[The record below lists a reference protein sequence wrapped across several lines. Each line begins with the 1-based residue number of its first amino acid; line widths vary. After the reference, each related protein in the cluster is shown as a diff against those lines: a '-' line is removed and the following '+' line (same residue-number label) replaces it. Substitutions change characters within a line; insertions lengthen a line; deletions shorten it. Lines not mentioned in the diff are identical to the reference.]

1 MNIIILGYMGSGKSI
16 IGRELSLKVNKKLID
31 LDSYIEEK
39 EKDSISNIFKNNGDL
54 YFRKQESKYLKEI
67 LNKNNDVVLSIGGGT
82 PCYFDNLDM
91 IISNNN
97 VSFYLK
103 NSNIQLTSRLF
114 NEKNKRPL
122 ISNISS
128 EEKLLEFV
136 SKHLFEREFFYN
148 SATYKIDCNDKSVSN
163 VVDDI
168 ISSLQ

>member
-16 IGRELSLKVNKKLID
+16 IGRELSLKVNKKFID

-39 EKDSISNIFKNNGDL
+39 EKDLISNIFEKNGDL

-67 LNKNNDVVLSIGGGT
+67 LSNNTNLVLSVGGGT
-82 PCYFDNLDM
+82 PCYFDNLDLM
-91 IISNNN
+91 ISNNN
-97 VSFYLK
+97 ISFYLK

-114 NEKNKRPL
+114 NEKSKRPL

-128 EEKLLEFV
+128 EDKLLEFV

-148 SATYKIDCNDKSVSN
+148 SATHKIDCNDKSVSYL
-163 VVDDI
+163 VDDI
-168 ISSLQ
+168 ISRLK

>member
-1 MNIIILGYMGSGKSI
+1 MNIIILGYMGSGKSV
-16 IGRELSLKVNKKLID
+16 IGRELSLKVNKKFID

-163 VVDDI
+163 LVDDI

>member
-16 IGRELSLKVNKKLID
+16 IGRELSLKMNKKFVD

-39 EKDSISNIFKNNGDL
+39 EKDSISNIFQKNGDL

-67 LNKNNDVVLSIGGGT
+67 LSNNTDLVLSVGGGT

-91 IISNNN
+91 MISNNN

-128 EEKLLEFV
+128 KEKLLEFV
-136 SKHLFEREFFYN
+136 SKHLFEREVFYN
-148 SATYKIDCNDKSVSN
+148 SSTHKIDCNDKPVSY

-168 ISSLQ
+168 ISRLK

>member
-1 MNIIILGYMGSGKSI
+1 MNIIILGYMGSGKSV
-16 IGRELSLKVNKKLID
+16 IGRELSLKINKKFVD
-31 LDSYIEEK
+31 LDSHIEEK
-39 EKDSISNIFKNNGDL
+39 EKDSISNIFQNNGDL

-67 LNKNNDVVLSIGGGT
+67 LSNNTDLVLSVGGGT

-91 IISNNN
+91 MISNNN

-128 EEKLLEFV
+128 KEKLLEFV

-148 SATYKIDCNDKSVSN
+148 SATHKIDCNDKSVSEI
-163 VVDDI
+163 VDEI
-168 ISSLQ
+168 ISNLE

>member
-16 IGRELSLKVNKKLID
+16 IGRELSLKMNKKFVD

-39 EKDSISNIFKNNGDL
+39 EKDSISNIFQKNGDL

-67 LNKNNDVVLSIGGGT
+67 LSNNTDLVLSVGGGT

-91 IISNNN
+91 MTSNNN

-128 EEKLLEFV
+128 KEKLLEFV

-148 SATYKIDCNDKSVSN
+148 SATHKIDCNDKSVSEI
-163 VVDDI
+163 VDEI
-168 ISSLQ
+168 ISNLE

>member
-1 MNIIILGYMGSGKSI
+1 MNIIILGYMGSGKSV
-16 IGRELSLKVNKKLID
+16 IGRKLSLKINKKFID

-39 EKDSISNIFKNNGDL
+39 EKDSISNIFQKKGDL

-67 LNKNNDVVLSIGGGT
+67 LSNNTDSILSLGGGA
-82 PCYFDNLDM
+82 PCYFNNLDM

-103 NSNIQLTSRLF
+103 NSNIQLTSRLL
-114 NEKNKRPL
+114 NEKSKRPL
-122 ISNISS
+122 ISEISS
-128 EEKLLEFV
+128 KEKLLEFV

-148 SATYKIDCNDKSVSN
+148 SATYKIDCNDKSVSD

-168 ISSLQ
+168 ISRLK

>member
-16 IGRELSLKVNKKLID
+16 IGRELSLKVNKKFID

-39 EKDSISNIFKNNGDL
+39 EKDSISNIFQNNGDL

-67 LNKNNDVVLSIGGGT
+67 LNNNNDLVLSVGGGT
-82 PCYFDNLDM
+82 PCYFNNLDLM
-91 IISNNN
+91 ISNKNI
-97 VSFYLK
+97 SFYLK

-148 SATYKIDCNDKSVSN
+148 SATHKIDSNDKPVSY

-168 ISSLQ
+168 ISRLK

>member
-16 IGRELSLKVNKKLID
+16 IGRELSLKVNKKFID
-31 LDSYIEEK
+31 LDSYIKEK
-39 EKDSISNIFKNNGDL
+39 EKDSISNIFQKNGDL
-54 YFRKQESKYLKEI
+54 YFRKKESKYLKEI
-67 LNKNNDVVLSIGGGT
+67 LGNNNDLVLSVGGGT

-114 NEKNKRPL
+114 NEKSKRPL

-128 EEKLLEFV
+128 KDKLLEFV

-148 SATYKIDCNDKSVSN
+148 SATHKIDCNDKSISYL
-163 VVDDI
+163 VDDI
-168 ISSLQ
+168 ISRLK

>member
-1 MNIIILGYMGSGKSI
+1 MGSGKSV
-16 IGRELSLKVNKKLID
+16 IGRELSLKVNKKFID

>member
-16 IGRELSLKVNKKLID
+16 IGRELSLKVNKKFID

-39 EKDSISNIFKNNGDL
+39 EKDSISNIFQNNGDL

-67 LNKNNDVVLSIGGGT
+67 LNNNNDLVLSVGGGT
-82 PCYFDNLDM
+82 PCYFNNLDLM
-91 IISNNN
+91 ISNKNI
-97 VSFYLK
+97 SFYLK

-148 SATYKIDCNDKSVSN
+148 SATHKIDSNDKPVSH

-168 ISSLQ
+168 ISRLK

>member
-1 MNIIILGYMGSGKSI
+1 MGSGKSV
-16 IGRELSLKVNKKLID
+16 IGRELSLKVNKKFID

-39 EKDSISNIFKNNGDL
+39 EKDSISNIFQNNGDL

-67 LNKNNDVVLSIGGGT
+67 LNNNNDVVLSIGGGT

>member
-16 IGRELSLKVNKKLID
+16 IGRELSLKVNKKFID

-39 EKDSISNIFKNNGDL
+39 EKDSISNIFQNNGDL

-67 LNKNNDVVLSIGGGT
+67 LNNNNDLILSVGGGT
-82 PCYFDNLDM
+82 PCYFNNIDLM
-91 IISNNN
+91 ISNNN
-97 VSFYLK
+97 ISFYLK

-148 SATYKIDCNDKSVSN
+148 SATHKIDCDDKSVSD

-168 ISSLQ
+168 ISRLK

>member
-16 IGRELSLKVNKKLID
+16 IGKELSFKVNKKFID

-39 EKDSISNIFKNNGDL
+39 EKDSISNIFQKNGDL
-54 YFRKQESKYLKEI
+54 YFRKQESIYLKEI
-67 LNKNNDVVLSIGGGT
+67 LNNNTDFVLSVGGGT
-82 PCYFDNLDM
+82 PCYFNNLDVM
-91 IISNNN
+91 ISNNN
-97 VSFYLK
+97 ISFYLK

-128 EEKLLEFV
+128 KDKLLEFV
-136 SKHLFEREFFYN
+136 SKHLFEREVFYN
-148 SATYKIDCNDKSVSN
+148 YATHKIDCNDKSVSN

-168 ISSLQ
+168 ISRLK

>member
-16 IGRELSLKVNKKLID
+16 IGRKLSLKVNKKFID

-39 EKDSISNIFKNNGDL
+39 EKDSISNIFQNNGDL
-54 YFRKQESKYLKEI
+54 YFRKKESKYLKEI
-67 LNKNNDVVLSIGGGT
+67 LSNNTDLVLSVGGGT

-128 EEKLLEFV
+128 KEKLLEFV

-148 SATYKIDCNDKSVSN
+148 SATHKIDCNDKSVSY

-168 ISSLQ
+168 ISRLK

>member
-1 MNIIILGYMGSGKSI
+1 MNIIILGYMGTGKSI
-16 IGRELSLKVNKKLID
+16 IGRKLSLKVNKKFID

-39 EKDSISNIFKNNGDL
+39 EKDSISNIFQKNGDL

-67 LNKNNDVVLSIGGGT
+67 LSNNTDLVLSVGGGT

-114 NEKNKRPL
+114 NEKSKRPL

-128 EEKLLEFV
+128 KDKLLEFV

-148 SATYKIDCNDKSVSN
+148 SATHKIDCDDKSVSD

-168 ISSLQ
+168 ISRLK

>member
-16 IGRELSLKVNKKLID
+16 IGRELSLKVNKKFID

-39 EKDSISNIFKNNGDL
+39 EKDLISNIFQKNGDL

-67 LNKNNDVVLSIGGGT
+67 LSNNTDLVLSVGGGT

-114 NEKNKRPL
+114 NEKSKRPL

-128 EEKLLEFV
+128 EDKLLEFV

-148 SATYKIDCNDKSVSN
+148 SATHKIDCNDKSVSYL
-163 VVDDI
+163 VDDI
-168 ISSLQ
+168 ISRLK

>member
-1 MNIIILGYMGSGKSI
+1 MNIIILGYMGSGKSV
-16 IGRELSLKVNKKLID
+16 IGRELSLKVNKKFID

-148 SATYKIDCNDKSVSN
+148 CATYKIDCNDKSVSN

>member
-1 MNIIILGYMGSGKSI
+1 MNIIILGYMGTGKSI
-16 IGRELSLKVNKKLID
+16 IGRELSLKVNKKFID

-39 EKDSISNIFKNNGDL
+39 EKDSISNIFQKNGDL

-67 LNKNNDVVLSIGGGT
+67 LSNNTDLVLSVGGGT

-114 NEKNKRPL
+114 NEKSKRPL

-128 EEKLLEFV
+128 KDKLLEFV

-148 SATYKIDCNDKSVSN
+148 SATHKIDCDDKSVSD

-168 ISSLQ
+168 ISRLK

>member
-1 MNIIILGYMGSGKSI
+1 MNIIILGYMGSGKSV
-16 IGRELSLKVNKKLID
+16 IGRKLSLKVNKKFID

-39 EKDSISNIFKNNGDL
+39 EKDSISNIFQKKGDL

-67 LNKNNDVVLSIGGGT
+67 LSNNTDLVLSLGGGA
-82 PCYFDNLDM
+82 PCYFNNLDM

-114 NEKNKRPL
+114 NEKSKRPL

-128 EEKLLEFV
+128 KDKLLEFV

-148 SATYKIDCNDKSVSN
+148 SATHKIDCDDKSVSD

-168 ISSLQ
+168 ISRLK

>member
-1 MNIIILGYMGSGKSI
+1 MNIIILGYMGTGKSI
-16 IGRELSLKVNKKLID
+16 IGRELSLKVNKKFID

-39 EKDSISNIFKNNGDL
+39 EKDSISNIFQKNGDL

-67 LNKNNDVVLSIGGGT
+67 LSNNTDLVLSVGGGT

-114 NEKNKRPL
+114 NEKSKRPL

-128 EEKLLEFV
+128 EDKLLEFV

-148 SATYKIDCNDKSVSN
+148 SATNKIDCNDKSVSH

-168 ISSLQ
+168 ISRLK

>member
-16 IGRELSLKVNKKLID
+16 IGRELSLKVNKKFID

-39 EKDSISNIFKNNGDL
+39 EKDLISNIFQKNGDL

-67 LNKNNDVVLSIGGGT
+67 LSNNTDLVLSVGGGT

-91 IISNNN
+91 IISNNY
-97 VSFYLK
+97 VSIYLK

-136 SKHLFEREFFYN
+136 SKHLFERVFFYN
-148 SATYKIDCNDKSVSN
+148 SATHKIDCDDKSVSD

-168 ISSLQ
+168 ISRLK

>member
-16 IGRELSLKVNKKLID
+16 IGRELSLKVNKKFID

-39 EKDSISNIFKNNGDL
+39 EKDSISNIFQKNGDL
-54 YFRKQESKYLKEI
+54 YFRKQESIYLKEI
-67 LNKNNDVVLSIGGGT
+67 LNNNTDFVLSVGGGT
-82 PCYFDNLDM
+82 PCYFNNLDVM
-91 IISNNN
+91 ISNNN
-97 VSFYLK
+97 ISFYLK

-128 EEKLLEFV
+128 KDKLLEFV
-136 SKHLFEREFFYN
+136 SKHLFEREVFYN
-148 SATYKIDCNDKSVSN
+148 YATHKIDCNDKSVSN

-168 ISSLQ
+168 ISRLK

>member
-1 MNIIILGYMGSGKSI
+1 MGSGKSI
-16 IGRELSLKVNKKLID
+16 IGRELSLKVNKKFID

-39 EKDSISNIFKNNGDL
+39 EKDSISNIFQNNGDL

-67 LNKNNDVVLSIGGGT
+67 LNNNNDLVLSVGGGT
-82 PCYFDNLDM
+82 PCYFNNLDLM
-91 IISNNN
+91 ISNKNI
-97 VSFYLK
+97 SFYLK

-148 SATYKIDCNDKSVSN
+148 SATHKIDSNDKPVSH

-168 ISSLQ
+168 ISRLK

>member
-1 MNIIILGYMGSGKSI
+1 MNIIILGYMGSGKSV
-16 IGRELSLKVNKKLID
+16 IGRELSLKINKKFID

-39 EKDSISNIFKNNGDL
+39 EKDLISNIFQKKGDI

-67 LNKNNDVVLSIGGGT
+67 INNNTNLVLSLGGGT
-82 PCYFDNLDM
+82 PCYFNNLDM

-97 VSFYLK
+97 ISFYLK

-136 SKHLFEREFFYN
+136 SKHLFERESFYN
-148 SATYKIDCNDKSVSN
+148 SATHKIDSNDKSVSY

-168 ISSLQ
+168 ISRLK

>member
-1 MNIIILGYMGSGKSI
+1 MNVIILGYMGSGKSI
-16 IGRELSLKVNKKLID
+16 IGRELSLKVNKKFID

-39 EKDSISNIFKNNGDL
+39 EKDSISNIFQNNGDL

-67 LNKNNDVVLSIGGGT
+67 LNNNNDLVLSVGGGA
-82 PCYFDNLDM
+82 PCYFNNLDLM
-91 IISNNN
+91 ISNNN
-97 VSFYLK
+97 ISFYLK

-122 ISNISS
+122 LSNISS

-148 SATYKIDCNDKSVSN
+148 SATHKIDCNNKSVSY

-168 ISSLQ
+168 ISRLK